1 MKRTLLL
8 ICTLLC
14 ANVLFA
20 QTFEMGNVT
29 YDVKYNTTD
38 EVNVVDCDNVSLIII
53 PETVTYNGVTYNVTA
68 ITGTLGLRN
77 GDWCRVGAFEGCT
90 NLTSVTLP
98 NSVTLID
105 ERAFYGCTSLT
116 SINIPN
122 NVTLIA
128 ERAFQSCS
136 TLTSVIVGNS
146 IISIEDSAFYACTNL
161 TSLQLGENLER
172 IENSAFQN
180 CDSLISVD
188 IPNSVTFVGDYA
200 FYDCEA
206 LTSIVIGNNVTS
218 VGKYAFAYSEAL
230 TSIIIGES
238 VNNIG
243 VAAFAN
249 SLFSLQNVTCLAT
262 TPPTLA
268 NNTVFPYP
276 NIATLTV
283 PCGTLEAYSSPT
295 SYWNAFFNGRISENV
310 YNVEVS
316 VNDETF
322 GSVAVESD
330 CSTATLT
337 ATANEGYVFLSWNDG
352 NTENPRLVSLTSD
365 TSFVAN
371 FALIDESSLL
381 DAEIEE
387 ISFFPNPTNSKV
399 TFNQAIERIE
409 LMDLAGKTLRTFR
422 NESEIN
428 IEQLPAGVYY
438 LRLTNNEKQTLRKLI
453 KE

>member
-68 ITGTLGLRN
+68 ITGTLGRRN

-146 IISIEDSAFYACTNL
+146 VISIEDSAFYACTNL

-276 NIATLTV
+276 NIASLTV

-295 SYWNAFFNGRISENV
+295 SYWNAFFNGRISE
-310 YNVEVS
+310 
-316 VNDETF
+316 DCGGET
-322 GSVAVESD
+322 GLEDLNAV
-330 CSTATLT
+330 
-337 ATANEGYVFLSWNDG
+337 
-352 NTENPRLVSLTSD
+352 
-365 TSFVAN
+365 
-371 FALIDESSLL
+371 
-381 DAEIEE
+381 E

-438 LRLTNNEKQTLRKLI
+438 LRLTNNEKTTLRKLI